1 MALMAI
7 ENLAE
12 DVRLG
17 MWKIEETPEEM
28 VQSHASLQPVY
39 ENLEQ
44 YRSDVRK
51 MEKLSIYALLF
62 EMTGDESLRITYNP
76 VSKPLVEGYRISIS
90 HTKGYVVL
98 ILSRQRNVAVDIEYM
113 SDRINKIVKK
123 FIRDDE
129 HAPDTLS
136 RLIHWS
142 VKETIYKLFSA
153 ENLDYFEMKVS
164 PFTLEN
170 QGFVGVEDLKT
181 EKRQQAFYRVND
193 AYVLTYAYQ

>member
-1 MALMAI
+1 
-7 ENLAE
+7 
-12 DVRLG
+12 
-17 MWKIEETPEEM
+17 
-28 VQSHASLQPVY
+28 
-39 ENLEQ
+39 
-44 YRSDVRK
+44 
-51 MEKLSIYALLF
+51 
-62 EMTGDESLRITYNP
+62 
-76 VSKPLVEGYRISIS
+76 
-90 HTKGYVVL
+90 
-98 ILSRQRNVAVDIEYM
+98 M

-129 HAPDTLS
+129 QAPDTLS